1 MIPNMCYNINLYF
14 IFVILLPKKAALKGM
29 SSTLIG
35 VVFSEFELII
45 VFMSPLYGAFVST
58 EYNIEYCNSFK

>member
-1 MIPNMCYNINLYF
+1 MSPRMCYNMNKCF
-14 IFVILLPKKAALKGM
+14 IFCCFTSKAALKGM

-58 EYNIEYCNSFK
+58 VHTIQY